1 MRMRALLL
9 IFALWM
15 AGHAAN
21 HAAEARATEY
31 ELKAAFI
38 FNFSQFVDWPTNAFE
53 SDTEPMIIGVVGS
66 DPFGPILDQIVQDEK
81 VRGRPLVVQ
90 RFARP
95 NEIKRCHI
103 LFVSKSLAAQWPEI
117 LRSVSDQPILTVSDM
132 DRFSNR
138 GGMIHLVTE
147 KNLVRMRVNP
157 EIARR
162 SGLTISSKLLRLA
175 DNTTRD
181 GGVTP

>member
-1 MRMRALLL
+1 MRALLL
-9 IFALWM
+9 VLALWM
-15 AGHAAN
+15 AGPAIT
-21 HAAEARATEY
+21 HAAEARPGEY

-38 FNFSQFVDWPTNAFE
+38 FNFSQFVEWPTNAFSSE
-53 SDTEPMIIGVVGS
+53 SDPMIIGVVGS
-66 DPFGPILDQIVQDEK
+66 DPFGPILDRIVQDEK
-81 VRGRPLVVQ
+81 VRGRTLVVE
-90 RFARP
+90 RYARP

-117 LRSVSDQPILTVSDM
+117 LRAVIDQPILTVSDM

-162 SGLTISSKLLRLA
+162 ARLTISSKLLRLA
-175 DNTTRD
+175 DNATRD
-181 GGVTP
+181 GGITP

>member
-1 MRMRALLL
+1 MRALLL
-9 IFALWM
+9 LFVLCM
-15 AGHAAN
+15 ADPAATR
-21 HAAEARATEY
+21 AAEPRPSEY

-38 FNFSQFVDWPTNAFE
+38 FNFSQFVEWPTNAFNSE
-53 SDTEPMIIGVVGS
+53 NDPVIIGVVGS
-66 DPFGPILDQIVQDEK
+66 DPFGPILDRIVQDEK
-81 VRGRPLVVQ
+81 VRGRSLVVE
-90 RFARP
+90 RYARP

-117 LRSVSDQPILTVSDM
+117 LRAVSDQPILTVSDM

-147 KNLVRMRVNP
+147 RNLVRMRVNP

-162 SGLTISSKLLRLA
+162 AGLTISSKLLRLA
-175 DNTTRD
+175 DNATRD
-181 GGVTP
+181 GGMTP